1 MFGVSL
7 NFDKQGPDNPKIQQ
21 MLDNHLF
28 YIWPLTRPVLEK
40 TRESVQ
46 QILPRFPS
54 SKVLVAVFNHKIS
67 DFCNSTSVLIEKPE
81 PYSLPT
87 VSHMCASLCS
97 CSILSCSIL
106 SCSFLSCSFLCASS
120 AYHALKIYGEQ
131 DWLMRSRH
139 HWLNRKIPSASTN
152 EKYIVSR
159 KARTVT
165 PDIKIRSKFF
175 KSKKSPNSLRSIH
188 DRLYKHWWL
197 QLIN

>member
-1 MFGVSL
+1 MISYQIIIFIILCLNCSVHAISSDSSSVSESPASKSSELMFGVSL

-139 HWLNRKIPSASTN
+139 H
-152 EKYIVSR
+152 
-159 KARTVT
+159 
-165 PDIKIRSKFF
+165 
-175 KSKKSPNSLRSIH
+175 
-188 DRLYKHWWL
+188 
-197 QLIN
+197 